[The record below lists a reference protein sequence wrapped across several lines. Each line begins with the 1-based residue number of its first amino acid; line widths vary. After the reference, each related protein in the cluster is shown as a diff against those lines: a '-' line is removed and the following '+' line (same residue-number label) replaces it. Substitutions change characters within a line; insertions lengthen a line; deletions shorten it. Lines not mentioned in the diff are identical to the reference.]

1 MKKIFL
7 AVFAA
12 AILMLVSC
20 NDKGRQNGAQGDVE
34 VSLDS
39 LGNVKSDTVVYV
51 DSFVGKLFKFRYA
64 LMIEMPVGSD
74 DIHDSIVKW
83 VANEY
88 DPEHLYKGDRMR
100 LDSLFLVRAAHMKK
114 DVKDTE
120 EEFVSDDEHP
130 DFGDGYDSTS
140 IVKIWENREF
150 VTYGYSCEYYFPR
163 AAHGS
168 YVFYAATFNK
178 HDGSRIKTEDM
189 FTDKAKLLSYIKRG
203 LMDYFEAR
211 SIEELYD
218 NLQLSDT
225 KDVPLPQ
232 FGLWIEEGKVV
243 FQYQQYEIAC
253 YAAGLPGG
261 SIDLKLLS
269 PDMVTPWFKDN
280 FCPWLND
287 ASSAN
292 KNGLQ

>member
-7 AVFAA
+7 AVFA

-20 NDKGRQNGAQGDVE
+20 NDKGRQNGAQGEVE
-34 VSLDS
+34 VSFDS
-39 LGNVKSDTVVYV
+39 LGNVMGDTVVYA
-51 DSFVGKLFKFRYA
+51 DSFVGKFFKFRYA
-64 LMIEMPVGSD
+64 LLVEMPVGSD

-88 DPEHLYKGDRMR
+88 DPEHLYKGDRTR
-100 LDSLFLVRAAHMKK
+100 LDSLFLVRAEHMKK
-114 DVKDTE
+114 EVKDT
-120 EEFVSDDEHP
+120 DDEFGSDGSENP
-130 DFGDGYDSTS
+130 GFGDGIDSTS
-140 IVKIWENREF
+140 VVKIWENREF
-150 VTYGYSCEYYFPR
+150 VTYGYSCDYFFPG

-178 HDGSRIKTEDM
+178 HDGSRVKTEDM
-189 FTDKAKLLSYIKRG
+189 FTDNVKLLSYIKRG
-203 LMDYFEAR
+203 LMEYFEAR

-232 FGLWIEEGKVV
+232 HGLWIEDGKVV

-261 SIDLKLLS
+261 SIDLKLIS

-287 ASSAN
+287 ASSASKIPN
-292 KNGLQ
+292 

>member
-130 DFGDGYDSTS
+130 DFCDGYDSTS